1 MVAGLRESE
10 QQLLDVEEVAVT
22 NQQKGVE
29 GDCDAV
35 AKFLFC
41 VGNIKETGP
50 PTLQYFQTQLFHQIS
65 LMSKEKVRE
74 GKCSKSTLT
83 GGLVAL

>member
-1 MVAGLRESE
+1 MAGLRESE

-22 NQQKGVE
+22 NQLKGVE
-29 GDCDAV
+29 GDCDSV

-65 LMSKEKVRE
+65 LMSKEKVRVR
-74 GKCSKSTLT
+74 KCSKSTLT